1 MEVIQD
7 KYSNEAEA
15 RDCVNLTNNF
25 HVMMKNETL
34 AIILIKMC
42 ICNLSNRTLNNAEV
56 IFFNIDSYET
66 FTLEKN
72 IDQKFTFR
80 ISIILNG
87 RDLVRD

>member
-1 MEVIQD
+1 LEVIQD

-42 ICNLSNRTLNNAEV
+42 ICNLSNRTLNNVEV
-56 IFFNIDSYET
+56 IFFNIDSYGVREVITITEEISSILKLENT
-66 FTLEKN
+66 F
-72 IDQKFTFR
+72 
-80 ISIILNG
+80 
-87 RDLVRD
+87 